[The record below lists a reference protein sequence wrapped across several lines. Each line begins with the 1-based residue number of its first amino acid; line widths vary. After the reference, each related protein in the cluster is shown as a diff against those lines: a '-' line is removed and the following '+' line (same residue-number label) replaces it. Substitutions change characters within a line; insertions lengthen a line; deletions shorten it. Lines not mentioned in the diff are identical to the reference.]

1 MEKLNIRPNMLVCRH
16 PNGSTRKVWVK
27 PFDCLNHEPLTAKL
41 NAYGFS
47 LPALRLI
54 HDLLSHRK
62 QRSRVTNSYS
72 EWLAVMLGVTQRSVL
87 EPLLL
92 NIFLA
97 DLFLIHN
104 YIDIANFEDDNTP
117 YLSAE
122 NVENVMESLERAS
135 VLCSD
140 GLKIIF

>member
-1 MEKLNIRPNMLVCRH
+1 
-16 PNGSTRKVWVK
+16 
-27 PFDCLNHEPLTAKL
+27 
-41 NAYGFS
+41 
-47 LPALRLI
+47 
-54 HDLLSHRK
+54 
-62 QRSRVTNSYS
+62 
-72 EWLAVMLGVTQRSVL
+72 MLGVTQRSVL